1 MCTRLS
7 FLLPHGLGTR
17 LRLAPAM
24 SADGTVAEDV
34 LGDVPEAKKAS
45 QVSDE
50 HIVVIAECLINW
62 RDLAPYLGLTE
73 ADEEAISEDY
83 RGNFELQKREALRKW
98 KRKRG
103 RRATYSRL
111 VRILCGIRHVD
122 QAEKVKELLK
132 STECSS
138 SPCKTSVATIQKH
151 LKDCYTKLHHQ
162 ISDLQLPFN
171 LHIYVPI
178 TLKLSRTGGEC
189 SLVPSH
195 PLPRREATLEC
206 SSTLLLHE
214 AFQMVEPAAHIRNVV
229 VIEGVAGSGKTTLM
243 QHAAQQWAVGELL
256 QGFELV
262 ILVPLQY
269 PDIRSAKMLPDIIP
283 HHSKQMKEK
292 VADLISEQGGANTCF
307 LFDTWDGMPVEHLEE
322 SFLYKFIVGTLG
334 QSLPNCSIVVASRPE
349 ASVILHKCATTRLE
363 VNRFSE
369 SQVNQFIHCSIGQK
383 HGDKAAEELD
393 KILKEKPEA
402 ASLCDLPINIVILTF
417 LYSCFQ
423 LTLPDTRTELF
434 NCFVLTLLRWHLQ
447 KRTAHKVDALREYR
461 DLPRDV
467 HAMFQ
472 LVCRLAYHGTVCQK
486 TTFNEQDL
494 KKLNLLSNT
503 LKEANMLGLM
513 QINYHLQWFGLEQ
526 SYSFL
531 HHAVQDFLG
540 AYHLSTLAKEKQVKK
555 FLKILQQSPLSLV
568 LPFYAGL
575 TQLNEPKIVSMLTEV
590 TQRPLDKLSML
601 QRLLVGQD
609 DRRLL
614 LALLSCIHESQRSEI
629 CLRVNPP
636 THLFAV
642 GQLTVHLSLSHLRL
656 DPSDCNCI
664 GYFVANVCHKKDCH
678 IDFNECKIGDHG
690 VHLLL
695 KQLIDKNPPPCTNYF
710 TRKDY
715 PRKILRC
722 CEFYLSHND
731 LTHHGTRFIAKALSS
746 TSVITALHLGGN
758 WHSSTNIGNALKQL
772 IEGLARNHSCMFL
785 SLASTN
791 LKPCHTHYL
800 LLLITF
806 SKSLDCFSL
815 NCNRHLS
822 NSISLLASALKY
834 NNNLTGFCISCCV
847 LEDQQLL
854 ALAKG
859 LQHSKSMRRLEIL
872 SNLYSVNAA
881 AILVRCLKSSSIITL
896 RMDRDL
902 IACHELQEALR
913 LTNLQRSRRGS
924 LHLTMEPG
932 EVTFKD
938 SYTAHMANII
948 SDQVPEK
955 LLRQK

>member
-1 MCTRLS
+1 MT
-7 FLLPHGLGTR
+7 
-17 LRLAPAM
+17 M
-24 SADGTVAEDV
+24 SVDGTIAEDM
-34 LGDVPEAKKAS
+34 LGDVPEA

-50 HIVVIAECLINW
+50 HIAVIAECLIDW

-73 ADEEAISEDY
+73 ADEKAISENY

-98 KRKRG
+98 RRKRDSK
-103 RRATYSRL
+103 ATYNRL
-111 VRILCGIRHVD
+111 VQILCGIRYVD
-122 QAEKVKELLK
+122 LAEKVKELLK

-138 SPCKTSVATIQKH
+138 SPCSSSPCKTLVATIQKH
-151 LKDCYTKLHHQ
+151 LKDCYTTLHQ

-178 TLKLSRTGGEC
+178 TLKLSRTPGEH
-189 SLVPSH
+189 SGSA
-195 PLPRREATLEC
+195 RREATLEC
-206 SSTLLLHE
+206 SSSLSLHE
-214 AFQMVEPAAHIRNVV
+214 AFQMVEPAAHTRSVV

-243 QHAAQQWAVGELL
+243 QHAAQQWEAGELL

-269 PDIRSAKMLPDIIP
+269 PDIRSAETLADIIP
-283 HHSKQMKEK
+283 LHSKQMKEK

-349 ASVILHKCATTRLE
+349 ASVILRNYATTRLE

-393 KILKEKPEA
+393 KMLKEKPEA

-423 LTLPDTRTELF
+423 LTLPDTRTKLF
-434 NCFVLTLLRWHLQ
+434 NCFVLNLLRRHLQ
-447 KRTAHKVDALREYR
+447 ERTPHKLDALREYQ

-467 HAMFQ
+467 HALFQ

-486 TTFNEQDL
+486 TTFNEHDL

-503 LKEANMLGLM
+503 LKEASMLGLM

-540 AYHLSTLAKEKQVKK
+540 AYHLSTIAKEKQVKD

-575 TQLNEPKIVSMLTEV
+575 TRLNEPKIVSMLTEV
-590 TQRPLDKLSML
+590 AQRPLDKLSML

-636 THLFAV
+636 THQSAIGL
-642 GQLTVHLSLSHLRL
+642 LDVHLSFSHLRL

-664 GYFVANVCHKKDCH
+664 GYFVANICDKKTCH
-678 IDFNECKIGDHG
+678 IDFNECKIGDRG
-690 VHLLL
+690 AHLLL
-695 KQLIDKNPPPCTNYF
+695 KQLIDKNPTPYMKYF
-710 TRKDY
+710 TKKNDS
-715 PRKILRC
+715 RKIPRC
-722 CEFYLSHND
+722 CELYLCTND
-731 LTHHGTRFIAKALSS
+731 LTHHGTRFIGQALGS
-746 TSVITALHLGGN
+746 TSVITALHLGAN
-758 WHSSTNIGNALKQL
+758 WHHSVTNVGNALKHL
-772 IEGLARNHSCMFL
+772 IEGLARNHSCVFL

-806 SKSLDCFSL
+806 CKSLHWFSL
-815 NCNRHLS
+815 NCNRHHS
-822 NSISLLASALKY
+822 SSISLLACALKY
-834 NNNLTGFCISCCV
+834 NNNLTTFCVTDCAI
-847 LEDQQLL
+847 EDQQLL
-854 ALAKG
+854 ALAEG
-859 LQHSKSMRRLEIL
+859 LQHSKSMRQLEIWD
-872 SNLYSVNAA
+872 NHYSVNAA
-881 AILVRCLKSSSIITL
+881 AILVRCLESSSIIKL
-896 RMDRDL
+896 RMNRDL

-913 LTNLQRSRRGS
+913 LTNEERSKRGS
-924 LHLTMEPG
+924 LCLTMEPA
-932 EVTFKD
+932 EKLSFNY
-938 SYTAHMANII
+938 SYTTQMQYII
-948 SDQVPEK
+948 SDQVPER